1 MARFTIVRVVRLGN
15 LSARALRIPPM
26 RNISFLK
33 QLLALAVSLALTF
46 GTAAIGA
53 KASAS
58 AGGFY
63 RELVL
68 PAWAPPGWV
77 FGPVWSVLYLLMGI
91 AAWLVWRERKLT
103 DARVA
108 VSLFIAQ
115 LVANGL
121 WSWLFFAW
129 RQGAAASIEIVLLW
143 VLILG
148 TGIAFWRVRRIA
160 GVLLLPYLAWVTFAT
175 GLCFT
180 IWRLNPV
187 ALGR

>member
-1 MARFTIVRVVRLGN
+1 MRQ
-15 LSARALRIPPM
+15 LSIP
-26 RNISFLK
+26 K
-33 QLLALAVSLALTF
+33 QLLGLAVSLLLAF

-63 RELVL
+63 RQLVL
-68 PAWAPPGWV
+68 PEWAPPGWV

-91 AAWLVWRERKLT
+91 AVWLVWRERGLREAKM
-103 DARVA
+103 AYW
-108 VSLFIAQ
+108 LFAAQ

-129 RQGAAASIEIVLLW
+129 RQGAWSSAEIVVLW
-143 VLILG
+143 ILILG
-148 TGIAFWRVRRIA
+148 TVVAFWRIRPLA

-180 IWRLNPV
+180 IWRLNPA
-187 ALGR
+187 ALGG